1 MTTQAAPKPNA
12 FGNPS
17 GARFAE
23 RLLAEMMAKAAK
35 AERRPHAATRIPPPQ
50 DKTQL
55 RVVQR
60 CTLRVLDDE
69 GALRFSDLLNAIE
82 LPSGKVPS
90 GGNLSTVLRE
100 LQALGFS
107 EVFQAG
113 KDETDGR
120 GQPVKQ
126 GSNIHR
132 ITEAGRAALAEQ
144 APADADA

>member
-1 MTTQAAPKPNA
+1 MTNQTALKPNA

-35 AERRPHAATRIPPPQ
+35 AERRPHAPTIGRPPR

-55 RVVQR
+55 RGVQLA
-60 CTLRVLDDE
+60 TLRVLDDE

-90 GGNLSTVLRE
+90 SGNLATVLRE

-107 EVFQAG
+107 EVHQAG

-126 GSNIHR
+126 GSNTHR

-144 APADADA
+144 APADAEA